1 MAFFIYTDPN
11 DILEHN
17 LKQILTL
24 LWQLIMHYQVTE
36 ANQGSKILLLEWM
49 KATLPDKDITNFT
62 TDWNDGINL
71 SALVDY
77 CKPSLIPNHPFL
89 EPSNAIENITKA
101 MALAEEHLGIRQI
114 MQPDDFG
121 AEKPDE
127 QSVMTYLSLF
137 CCPTSPG
144 EERLLSWIQK
154 QIPSKN
160 VTNFTTDWVSGEA
173 LGMLVNEVSANAFPD
188 YDQHQ
193 HTSEEDNC
201 NKEDTENCKKSMDAA
216 EEFLGI
222 QSVLKPEEFANQELS
237 PIARATYLVQ
247 FYFAKL
253 CPQVIDL
260 HIPSKAGSG
269 EMVQLDLTC
278 CEESLILAQA
288 YGNVNGSVPVET
300 NTLSPNT
307 YRVSFEAEYE
317 DTYTLAVY
325 VNGNRV
331 KDSPFHI
338 DLTPCSVELINS
350 ITPKRVGLPVSL
362 FFDASDAGIG
372 EMTAQA
378 KGKRSG
384 QVPTHIKQISASEYK
399 VFFIPFKGETYTL
412 EVCFDRKQVQ
422 GSPFVFP
429 LTSIAQPGNVKCSE
443 PVFSEPHTPVILDI
457 DINNAGTGELTA
469 TCRGETSGEIKV
481 KFTCKHDHPTGVTFI
496 PPVEEIYT
504 LSLYFED
511 VEVHDSPFFVDLR
524 HIPPDATKVT
534 ILKSPSGRLNAGEE
548 IKISFDTTEAGTGKL
563 TAFSKGSKVGDVPLT
578 VRQCSNYTYN
588 IVFVPPKEDT
598 YSIGVLWADTHIR
611 GSPFTVTL
619 TPKGEPDASKCRV
632 VSQLVKSSFVNEK
645 ISFEI
650 DTADAGRGSLSV
662 TATTQEGEAQTPYI
676 EPIPERPEVFKI
688 SYTPATPGTH
698 TLNLLWANK
707 ALPTLRFKIKEIKLV
722 PFGVPVVINMTAKC
736 RKVHLKAFAVY
747 KESDSQHNITIKETE
762 KEHFRLTLKAKKE
775 GLYHLH
781 ILHQE
786 REIPGS
792 PLAVNYVTYSSAKK
806 AANKEEGYIDF
817 VVDSELRDRGTKTQP
832 TRKARKKVRKGNR
845 EVVGLDLDDVVLRV
859 GVSHS
864 FKLHCEDL
872 GKGIPEVA
880 CNPEAGADIEC
891 TPVEGE
897 KNAHLIKIEPQKVGK
912 HVITVKFDGK
922 HILGSPFKVDFK
934 TRSDASKCIL
944 EDSPIE
950 CQKMSTAKG
959 NVIFCVSNKGA
970 GKGKLMAAVKSDKTK
985 ETLPINISHPFKQ
998 HYHIEF
1004 NPSEGLDYVL
1014 TIKYDHTHI
1023 PGSPFR
1029 LALSDS
1035 TKVHMEGEGSIEA
1048 WLNEQNC
1055 FVVDGKDAGAAL
1067 LKVLIEGCGEKLQ
1080 YVEATEAKK
1089 LFKMGDKLPRQG
1101 VYTITK
1107 VAEKVFRIGYMPTK
1121 QGFYTIIV
1129 KWGNLDIPRSPCE
1142 VKCRKRIFPKD
1153 VYITNPS
1160 GGAYIGKPLELKLVA
1175 KDTEIEEEE
1184 YQRFTV
1190 LIRSKVDLQFPW
1202 EIEKGDSGSCICTID
1217 PPPTVGVYKFH
1228 ILWMGEHITGSPS
1241 ELEIAPKPEP
1251 KDFIAKNVES
1261 ETGGIAVEVQG
1272 PKFAHRLGEMKAS
1285 VEIAGTDETLPVIA
1299 APLSLELYKVE
1310 FNPQKCGVY
1319 FLSIVYDEEHIQGS
1333 PFRLVATDPSRCYTK
1348 GRGLKTAKVE
1358 EENNFT
1364 VCVENAGPGEL
1375 TINIEGVNGEIIEP
1389 RITEASENRFEVTY
1403 IPPILGTYRI
1413 LVQWDNQHVS
1423 GSPFEILC
1431 VNAARYSVVKPPKQ
1445 IFCGNPITVTAKALD
1460 RKVPA
1465 WEKLEIFASKKD
1477 HTTRGEVEKISSKIM
1492 IHSNYTCTVVPPEV
1506 GKYQVYVRCNGLDI
1520 IGSPFRT
1527 KVVAKPSPENIK
1539 VYGEGL
1545 KQGMIGQEQFFTIQL
1560 TNPGH
1565 GYLGVRVK
1573 GPKGGFSISLDKPDK
1588 ENCICAR
1595 YTPIYA
1601 GDYTI
1606 SVLWAE
1612 VHVPG
1617 SPFHV
1622 SIAAPEDPSHEDN
1635 ADSDKPSHDNIV
1647 DSDDQS
1653 HNNGFDSDES
1663 SQDENEPSR
1672 DDPEETS
1679 SSEE

>member
-1 MAFFIYTDPN
+1 MISFIYTEPN
-11 DILEHN
+11 DIVECN

-24 LWQLIMHYQVTE
+24 LWQLVVHYQVTK
-36 ANQGSKILLLEWM
+36 ANQESKLLLLNWM
-49 KATLPDKDITNFT
+49 DATLPDKNITNFT

-77 CKPSLIPNHPFL
+77 CKPGLIPNHPFL
-89 EPSNAIENITKA
+89 EPSNALENITKA
-101 MALAEEHLGIRQI
+101 MALAEQHLGIPQI
-114 MQPDDFG
+114 MQPDDFA

-154 QIPSKN
+154 QIPSNN
-160 VTNFTTDWVSGEA
+160 VTNLTTDWVSGEA
-173 LGMLVNEVSANAFPD
+173 LGMLVNEVSANAYPT

-193 HTSEEDNC
+193 HTSEEDNMENC

-222 QSVLKPEEFANQELS
+222 QSILKPEEFANPELS
-237 PIARATYLVQ
+237 PIARATYLIQ
-247 FYFAKL
+247 FYFAKI
-253 CPQVIDL
+253 CPKVMDL

-269 EMVQLDLTC
+269 EMVWVDLLC
-278 CEESLILAQA
+278 SEESLIVGQA
-288 YGNVNGSVPVET
+288 YGSANGSVPVET
-300 NTLSPNT
+300 DTLTPNT
-307 YRVSFEAEYE
+307 YRVSFEAKYE

-331 KDSPFHI
+331 KDSPFHV
-338 DLTPCSVELINS
+338 DLTPSSVELINS
-350 ITPKRVGLPVSL
+350 IPPNRVGLPVSL
-362 FFDASDAGIG
+362 FFDTSDAGTG

-378 KGKRSG
+378 KGEKSG
-384 QVPTHIKQISASEYK
+384 QAPCHIKQISASEYK
-399 VFFIPFKGETYTL
+399 VFFVPLEGDTYTL
-412 EVCFDRKQVQ
+412 EVHFDRKQVQ

-429 LTSIAQPGNVKCSE
+429 LTSIAQPGNVKCGE
-443 PVFSEPHTPVILDI
+443 PVFSQPHTPVILDI
-457 DINNAGTGELTA
+457 DVTNAGTGELTA
-469 TCRGETSGEIKV
+469 TCRGETSGEIEV
-481 KFTCKHDHPTGVTFI
+481 SFTWKHDHPTGLTFV
-496 PPVEEIYT
+496 PPLQEIYT
-504 LSLYFED
+504 LSVYFEE
-511 VEVHDSPFFVDLR
+511 VEVNNSPFFIDLR
-524 HIPPDATKVT
+524 HIPPDATKVAV
-534 ILKSPSGRLNAGEE
+534 LRSPSRRLNAGEE
-548 IKISFDTTEAGTGKL
+548 IKICFDTTEAGTGKL
-563 TAFSKGSKVGDVPLT
+563 TAFCKGTNVGDVPLT
-578 VRQCSNYTYN
+578 ARQCSNYTHN
-588 IVFVPPKEDT
+588 VVFTPPEEDT
-598 YSIGVLWADTHIR
+598 YSIGVFWADNHIR
-611 GSPFTVTL
+611 GSPFKVTL

-632 VSQLVKSSFVNEK
+632 VSSLVKSSFVNEN

-662 TATTQEGEAQTPYI
+662 TATTQEGAAQTPYI

-688 SYTPATPGTH
+688 SYTPTTPGTH

-707 ALPTLRFKIKEIKLV
+707 ALPFSPLRLKIKEIKLV
-722 PFGVPVVINMTAKC
+722 PFGVPVVVNMMAKC
-736 RKVHLKAFAVY
+736 RKVHLKAFAVH
-747 KESDSQHNITIKETE
+747 KERDSRHNITIKETE
-762 KEHFRLTLKAKKE
+762 KEHFRLSLKAKKE
-775 GLYHLH
+775 GLYLLH
-781 ILHQE
+781 IQHQE

-792 PLAVNYVTYSSAKK
+792 PLAVNYVTYSSGKK
-806 AANKEEGYIDF
+806 SENKEDGYIDF
-817 VVDSELRDRGTKTQP
+817 VVESELREKRTKP
-832 TRKARKKVRKGNR
+832 TRKAKKVRKAKR
-845 EVVGLDLDDVVLRV
+845 EVIGLDLHDIVLRV

-864 FKLHCEDL
+864 FKLHCEEL
-872 GKGIPEVA
+872 GKGIPEVT
-880 CNPEAGADIEC
+880 CNPEGGADITC
-891 TPVEGE
+891 TLVEGE
-897 KNAHLIKIEPQKVGK
+897 KNTHLVKIEPLKVGK
-912 HVITVKFDGK
+912 HVISVKFDGK
-922 HILGSPFKVDFK
+922 HILGSPFKVEFK

-944 EDSPIE
+944 EDSPPK
-950 CQKMSTAKG
+950 CQKMSAKG
-959 NVIFCVSNKGA
+959 NIIFCISNKGA

-985 ETLPINISHPFKQ
+985 ETLPIDISHPFKQ

-1023 PGSPFR
+1023 PGSPFK

-1035 TKVHMEGEGSIEA
+1035 TKVRMEGEGSIEA
-1048 WLNEQNC
+1048 WLNERNC
-1055 FVVDGKDAGAAL
+1055 FIVDGKDAGAAQ
-1067 LKVLIEGCGEKLQ
+1067 LKVFIEGCSEELKCVEEKEAEKL
-1080 YVEATEAKK
+1080 
-1089 LFKMGDKLPRQG
+1089 LKMGDKQPRQG

-1107 VAEKVFRIGYMPTK
+1107 VAEKVFRIGYIPIK
-1121 QGFYTIIV
+1121 QGFYTITV
-1129 KWGNLDIPRSPCE
+1129 KWGNLDIPSSPCD

-1160 GGAYIGKPLELKLVA
+1160 GGAYIGKPLKLKLVA

-1190 LIRSKVDLQFPW
+1190 LIRSNVDLQFPW

-1217 PPPTVGVYKFH
+1217 PPPTVGVYEFH
-1228 ILWMGEHITGSPS
+1228 VLWMGEHITGSPS
-1241 ELEIAPKPEP
+1241 ELEIAPKPTP
-1251 KDFIAKNVES
+1251 KDFTAKNVES
-1261 ETGGIAVEVQG
+1261 EIGGIAVEVHG
-1272 PKFAHRLGEMKAS
+1272 PKFAHRCGEMEAS
-1285 VEIAGTDETLPVIA
+1285 VEIEGTNETLPIIA

-1319 FLSIVYDEEHIQGS
+1319 WLSIVYDEEHIQGS

-1348 GRGLKTAKVE
+1348 GRGLKTAKVG
-1358 EENNFT
+1358 EENNFA

-1375 TINIEGVNGEIIEP
+1375 TVHIEGVEGEIIEP
-1389 RITEASENRFEVTY
+1389 LITEASDTRYEVTY
-1403 IPPILGTYRI
+1403 NPPKLGTYRI
-1413 LVQWDNQHVS
+1413 LVQWDKQHVS
-1423 GSPFEILC
+1423 GSPFEVLC

-1460 RKVPA
+1460 RKVPT
-1465 WEKLEIFASKKD
+1465 WEKLEIIASSKG
-1477 HTTRGEVEKISSKIM
+1477 HTTKGEVEKTGSK
-1492 IHSNYTCTVVPPEV
+1492 NYTCTVVPTKI

-1527 KVVAKPSPENIK
+1527 KVVAAPSPENIT

-1573 GPKGGFSISLDKPDK
+1573 GPKGGFTINLDKPDK
-1588 ENCICAR
+1588 ENCIPAR
-1595 YTPIYA
+1595 YTPMYA

-1617 SPFHV
+1617 SPFCV
-1622 SIAAPEDPSHEDN
+1622 SIAAPEDTSHEDN
-1635 ADSDKPSHDNIV
+1635 ADSNEPSPEDNA

-1653 HNNGFDSDES
+1653 HDDSSDSDES
-1663 SQDENEPSR
+1663 SYDENEPSR
-1672 DDPEETS
+1672 DDSEETS
-1679 SSEE
+1679 SCEE